1 MVQLRSTGLAPATLS
16 ALRTLVLDTVASNHS
31 RRVYAAALEQFL
43 AWYGSEPRG
52 PLNKALLHRYR
63 AALDAQ
69 GLGAVSINHRLTAL
83 RKLAAEAADNGL
95 LDPQVAAGIA
105 RVKGLRPP
113 GRRLGNWLSRPQ
125 AEQLL
130 HWPDTHTLQGKR
142 DQALLAVL
150 IGCGLRRSEAALL
163 RCEQIQ
169 LREGR
174 WVIVDLVGKGQRL
187 RSVAMPSWCQ
197 AALDSWTRAAA
208 VTAGRLF
215 RPIDKAGRVAGP
227 GMSAHAVYAVVR
239 RYTQQLG
246 WNLAPHALRRTHA
259 KLAFGGGA
267 RLEQIQLSLG
277 HVSVRTTERYLGV
290 EQDWAD
296 APCDHL
302 GLRISPTE

>member
-1 MVQLRSTGLAPATLS
+1 MVQPRSTAPVPA
-16 ALRTLVLDTVASNHS
+16 ALGAIKTLVLDTVVSPHS
-31 RRVYAAALEQFL
+31 RRVYAAALERFL

-52 PLNKALLHRYR
+52 PLNKALVHRYR
-63 AALDAQ
+63 AELQAQ

-95 LDPQVAAGIA
+95 LAPHLAAGIA
-105 RVKGLRPP
+105 RVGGFRPS
-113 GRRLGNWLSRPQ
+113 GRRLGNWLNRQQ

-130 HWPDTHTLQGKR
+130 RLPDTHTLRGKR

-150 IGCGLRRSEAALL
+150 IGCGLRRTEAALL

-174 WVIVDLVGKGQRL
+174 WVLVDLVGKGQRL
-187 RSVAMPSWCQ
+187 RSVAMPSWCKG
-197 AALDSWTRAAA
+197 ALDSWTAAA
-208 VTAGRLF
+208 AITAGRLF

-227 GMSAHAVYAVVR
+227 ALSAPAVYAVVR
-239 RYTQQLG
+239 RYAQQLR
-246 WNLAPHALRRTHA
+246 WTIAPHDLRRTHA

-290 EQDWAD
+290 EQDWTD

-302 GLRISPTE
+302 GLWLGT